1 VIASR
6 IGSCCFKHCGRT
18 ASVSKCLSA
27 VCHCFIVLIWLCKIY
42 SPAITM
48 RVIASAL
55 ATVLPISSNYV
66 APKCANFQR
75 NMDLWD
81 FYHSYSDIDSVTS
94 QSTIIRTTSFID
106 TILMMCIRCGTIR
119 ALDRRMNGRTRTE
132 VLCQDRAS
140 VILSMLDVQWKC
152 RYLEIWM
159 HIENLKQTRSLLML
173 ASLFIPN
180 LVGVGCRPNAS

>member
-1 VIASR
+1 M
-6 IGSCCFKHCGRT
+6 
-18 ASVSKCLSA
+18 SKCLSA

-55 ATVLPISSNYV
+55 ATVLPISSNYI
-66 APKCANFQR
+66 ALKCANFQR

-81 FYHSYSDIDSVTS
+81 FYHSYSNIDSVTS

-140 VILSMLDVQWKC
+140 VILSMLTCNGNVVIWKFECTSKIWNKPVRYWCWLVCSFQIWLEWDVG
-152 RYLEIWM
+152 L
-159 HIENLKQTRSLLML
+159 TRRRC
-173 ASLFIPN
+173 FI
-180 LVGVGCRPNAS
+180 VFR

>member
-1 VIASR
+1 MRWSGDWKHLLGRYPSGIYQKLLKLNNDQVIASR

-55 ATVLPISSNYV
+55 ATVLPISSNYI
-66 APKCANFQR
+66 ALKCANFQR

-94 QSTIIRTTSFID
+94 QSTIIRT
-106 TILMMCIRCGTIR
+106 IR
-119 ALDRRMNGRTRTE
+119 
-132 VLCQDRAS
+132 
-140 VILSMLDVQWKC
+140 
-152 RYLEIWM
+152 
-159 HIENLKQTRSLLML
+159 HSLTQSWWC
-173 ASLFIPN
+173 AFVAAQYEHWTDGWTDGQKSCVKIA
-180 LVGVGCRPNAS
+180 RQ